1 MLEGLVSLEY
11 CTVADIEALAEVG
24 VGRILCSISD
34 PYSVSFKKDPVSYPW
49 SVPDYSWWQ
58 FALIVLIKA

>member
-34 PYSVSFKKDPVSYPW
+34 PYSVSFKKDPVSRFRIRGLFRIIPGG
-49 SVPDYSWWQ
+49 S
-58 FALIVLIKA
+58 LL